1 MKFWIAAVIA
11 LVSLVSR
18 PAAAADDK
26 TASSGKKDDASNA
39 PIVFVSVTTERVAEA
54 EHGPRPT
61 MLKGLYAA
69 SIGLQAFDGYSTFVG
84 LRAGNAELNPAMQGA
99 GRTPTTLLVAKATM
113 TLTTIALAD
122 QLWRQHHRGQAIALM
137 VISNGVMAAVAAKNT
152 SVLR

>member
-1 MKFWIAAVIA
+1 MKVWLAAVVA
-11 LVSLVSR
+11 LVCLVPR

-26 TASSGKKDDASNA
+26 TASSKRDDASNP
-39 PIVFVSVTTERVAEA
+39 PIVFVSVTTEHVAEA
-54 EHGPRPT
+54 EHGPRPA

-84 LRAGNAELNPAMQGA
+84 LRAGNGELNPAMQG
-99 GRTPTTLLVAKATM
+99 RQTPTTLFVAKATM

-137 VISNGVMAAVAAKNT
+137 VISNGVMAAVSAKNT